1 MLEELSSNVADEE
14 EDEGNE
20 TGGGDAEYGGG
31 KLVLSL
37 EPATNPKITVSTG
50 ENDSNSNEGLC
61 SKTVDPFVRYYKKNI
76 FTIKTTFLIS
86 FGENHAKMRPT
97 NCEES

>member
-61 SKTVDPFVRYYKKNI
+61 SKTVDPFVRYYKK
-76 FTIKTTFLIS
+76 KLKLFLQLKQHS
-86 FGENHAKMRPT
+86 SLASAKITRR
-97 NCEES
+97 

>member
-1 MLEELSSNVADEE
+1 VLEELSSNVADEE

-61 SKTVDPFVRYYKKNI
+61 SKTVDPFVRYYKK
-76 FTIKTTFLIS
+76 IKLFLQLKQHS
-86 FGENHAKMRPT
+86 SLASAKITRR
-97 NCEES
+97 

>member
-61 SKTVDPFVRYYKKNI
+61 SKTVDPFVRYKKK
-76 FTIKTTFLIS
+76 IKLFLQLKQHS
-86 FGENHAKMRPT
+86 SLLASAKITRR
-97 NCEES
+97 